1 MSFNEFENDIA
12 LERQIRLVM
21 ATLGNVTEGYDYY
34 NFRCPICG
42 DSQKS
47 KSKKRGYILKKKK
60 PWMYFCHN
68 CYYKKPVGAW
78 LKEFYPHY
86 YKDYYSEILR
96 TKNTKQKPL
105 PKVENPKVRKK
116 SPEKKHTK
124 YFVPILKGTDPLFQ
138 KAVELCESRGIPEEI
153 WTKFYVATGGMYR
166 NRLIIPFFDNHG
178 KIYYYQGRSLLDNMN
193 PKYLSRAGEYISV
206 YNFYHA
212 DKSKPVPILEGP
224 IDSMFVE
231 NSVAVTGVKID
242 DERLKG
248 FPHKRFL
255 IDYDTVPSKTT
266 GRVETKQKVIELLT
280 RGEYVFCWK
289 KFIKEYKLPKREKWD
304 VNDVLMY
311 LKKDK
316 FTYSELEPFFTNSIY
331 DKVFFV

>member
-1 MSFNEFENDIA
+1 MNFNEFENDIA
-12 LERQIRLVM
+12 LERQIRLILS
-21 ATLGNVTEGYDYY
+21 TFGNVTEGYDYY
-34 NFRCPICG
+34 QFRCPICG

-78 LKEFYPHY
+78 LKEFYPAY

-105 PKVENPKVRKK
+105 PKVENPKIRKK
-116 SPEKKHTK
+116 SPEKNHTK
-124 YFVPILKGTDPLFQ
+124 HFVPITKGSSDLFNL
-138 KAVELCESRGIPEEI
+138 AINLCMKRNIPNEV
-153 WTKFYVATGGMYR
+153 WSKWFVATGGMYR

-178 KIYYYQGRSLLDNMN
+178 KIYYYQGRSLLANMT
-193 PKYLSRAGEYISV
+193 PKYLSRAGDYISV
-206 YNFYHA
+206 YNYYHA
-212 DKSKPVPILEGP
+212 DKSLPVPILEGP
-224 IDSMFVE
+224 IDSIFVE

-242 DERLKG
+242 DERLKD
-248 FPHKRFL
+248 FPNKRFL
-255 IDYDTVPSKTT
+255 IDYDGEGKQNKT
-266 GRVETKQKVIELLT
+266 KKKAIELLT

-289 KFIKEYKLPKREKWD
+289 RFMKEYKLPKRDKWD
-304 VNDVLMY
+304 VNDVLMF
-311 LKKDK
+311 LKKDS